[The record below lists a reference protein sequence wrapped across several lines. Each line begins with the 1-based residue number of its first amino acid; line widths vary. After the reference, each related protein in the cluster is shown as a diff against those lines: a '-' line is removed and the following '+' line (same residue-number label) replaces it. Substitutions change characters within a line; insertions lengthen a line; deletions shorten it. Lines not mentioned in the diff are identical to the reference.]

1 MRNTKKVISILLT
14 LLMVVGMMSTFAF
27 ATGTSTIVVQ
37 NAVKG
42 QTYTAYKLFDVS
54 RGSGNAISY
63 RMSATEYGFWHE
75 VLEEN
80 GFNIEQAKDASGYVV
95 KGVPSDTSDTAMTE
109 LTAKLAK
116 AFDSMTTKPSP
127 AGTAGIG
134 DENKTAT
141 ITGLDTGYYFVHT
154 SLGAVCALVHDGT
167 TRDVIEKNGKPNVT
181 KTATEQTAMLGQDVH
196 YTVTMT
202 VAGSARTNYVLHDK
216 MSDALQFNN
225 DVVAKVGNNE
235 VPSLNYEVKTTG
247 INDGCTFEVDFSND
261 YTKNLANNTVI
272 TVTYSAKVIKADNN
286 NMNNDLTMKFGNSS
300 IPAQTVTVKTGS
312 ITVDKYALNKTDTTD
327 KSKKLEHAK
336 FVIKSSEGY
345 LASENNAYTWK
356 SDWKTAAGDLVD
368 HIVVMD
374 TDANGAATIKGLKAG
389 EYELIEI
396 EAPEG
401 YNKLVQGE
409 SFEITVDNLD
419 QTKSIANDTGS
430 TLPETG
436 GIGTT
441 IFYLIGAILVI
452 GAGVVFVTRRRMH
465 SDK

>member
-1 MRNTKKVISILLT
+1 MRNTKKAISILLT

-27 ATGTSTIVVQ
+27 ATGTSSIVVK
-37 NAVKG
+37 NAVKD

-54 RGSGNAISY
+54 RGAGGAISY
-63 RMSATEYGFWHE
+63 TMSTTEYGFWHE
-75 VLEEN
+75 ILEKN
-80 GFNIEQAKDASGYVV
+80 GFKITAAQDGSGYVV
-95 KGVPSDTSDTAMTE
+95 TGIPADTSKTAMTT
-109 LTAKLAK
+109 LTEKLAE
-116 AFDSMTTKPSP
+116 AFDAMDPKPSP
-127 AGTAGIG
+127 AGNAAKGLA
-134 DENKTAT
+134 DKTAT

-167 TRDVIEKNGKPNVT
+167 TKDVIEKNGEPNVT
-181 KTATEQTAMLGQDVH
+181 KRATEQTAMLGQDVH

-202 VAGSARTNYVLHDK
+202 VAGSARTNYVLHDT
-216 MSDALQFNN
+216 MSDALKFNN
-225 DVVAKVGNNE
+225 DVVAKVGND
-235 VPSLNYEVKTTG
+235 VVSSSNYEVKTTG
-247 INDGCTFEVDFSND
+247 IEDGCTFEVDFSNN

-272 TVTYSAKVIKADNN
+272 TVTYSAKVIKADND

-345 LASENNAYTWK
+345 LALENSAYTWK
-356 SDWKTAAGDLVD
+356 SDWKTDAGDLVD

-374 TDANGAATIKGLKAG
+374 TNSNGAATIKGLKAG
-389 EYELIEI
+389 RYELIEI

-409 SFEITVDNLD
+409 SFEITVDNLN

-436 GIGTT
+436 GVGTT